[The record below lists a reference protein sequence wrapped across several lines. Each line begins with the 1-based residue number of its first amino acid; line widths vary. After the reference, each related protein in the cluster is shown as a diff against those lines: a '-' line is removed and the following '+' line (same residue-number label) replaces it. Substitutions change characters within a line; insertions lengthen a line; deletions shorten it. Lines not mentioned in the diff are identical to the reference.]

1 MLVQVTKKE
10 MEVLKDVEAT
20 DLNDG
25 TQDCLYGPIWHEYYD
40 MKVLRGVISSLVKKE
55 IIEVED
61 EEDKCFGSEQT
72 EIIVN
77 GDFVKKDENGYLLI
91 TNVEVA

>member
-1 MLVQVTKKE
+1 MVKVTKKE
-10 MEVLKDVEAT
+10 MEVLDEVEAT

-25 TQDCLYGPIWHEYYD
+25 TQDVLYAPIWHEYYD

-55 IIEVED
+55 IILVED

-72 EIIVN
+72 EIVIKPE
-77 GDFVKKDENGYLLI
+77 FIKKDENGKLLI

>member
-1 MLVQVTKKE
+1 MIKVTQKE
-10 MEVLKDVEAT
+10 MEVLEEVEAT

-25 TQDCLYGPIWHEYYD
+25 TQDCLYAPIFHEYYD

-61 EEDKCFGSEQT
+61 EENKCFGSEQT
-72 EIIVN
+72 EIIIKPK
-77 GDFVKKDENGYLLI
+77 FIKKDENGYLLI